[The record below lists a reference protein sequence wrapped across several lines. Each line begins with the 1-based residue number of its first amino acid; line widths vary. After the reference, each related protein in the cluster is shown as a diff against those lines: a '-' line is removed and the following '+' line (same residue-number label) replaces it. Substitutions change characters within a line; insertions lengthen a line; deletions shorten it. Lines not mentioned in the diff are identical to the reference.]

1 MTVSW
6 SVTLYKLVL
15 GDPDTETGHFGR
27 GYTEHA
33 ITMAIFPKG
42 TPFSFGSLGW
52 YTKYD
57 FTGYTAYSVADGDV
71 VKDSFGRIF
80 TIKSNKDWTVGDQFA
95 FRECELESTPYFSL
109 PTGATYF
116 FGFEV
121 IDDDHKFED
130 GFERGYWS
138 EIIY

>member
-1 MTVSW
+1 MVSFN
-6 SVTLYKLVL
+6 VTYYNLVL
-15 GDPDTETGHFGR
+15 GDADTVTGHYGR

-57 FTGYTAYSVADGDV
+57 FTGYTAYNVSDGGV
-71 VKDSFGRIF
+71 VKDSWNNCYV
-80 TIKSNKDWTVGDQFA
+80 IKSNKNWTVGDEFA
-95 FRECELESTPYFSL
+95 FRECELEALPYFSL
-109 PTGATYF
+109 PTGATYV

-121 IDDDHKFED
+121 IDDSHKFED